1 MWEEEDG
8 QQRYTSCPTA
18 CRCEVRFPEQS
29 MHDLSTPLASRL
41 HARIDLTPFPIGTR
55 LRHLRRAKADRY
67 SLHGVLALL
76 WPHAECMRWL
86 GASAAHGSALQPLR
100 WAARGRGLPALPR
113 RARRARG
120 RATAARG
127 GAAAAGRGR
136 GASPMAGHAH
146 RALPRGNAPCALV
159 VLVRGHAQ
167 SDRSLAGPRYRA
179 CDAPA
184 QALRRRTGRTCQKCD
199 CTGSADVNL

>member
-18 CRCEVRFPEQS
+18 CRCEVRDVPDHGAKTVCRIALTLPQSTKHASSPMWNDSAHHSSIRLRAFHLPAQRNVARRFPEQS

-76 WPHAECMRWL
+76 WPHAERMRWL

-146 RALPRGNAPCALV
+146 RAAP
-159 VLVRGHAQ
+159 
-167 SDRSLAGPRYRA
+167 
-179 CDAPA
+179 
-184 QALRRRTGRTCQKCD
+184 
-199 CTGSADVNL
+199 